1 MSNKTR
7 IFRRTLRCCGSTLLG
22 AALMTAAA
30 LAMGWATFVEREMG
44 TPVAQRI
51 IYASNWFYVLIGAL
65 GLNVLCSALVRLP
78 AFVRR
83 VPVDANSP
91 DAATSDANEPTRPTK
106 ILVERRL
113 IPFYLA
119 HLGILV
125 LLAGCLATALF
136 GTQARMTIPE
146 GTAVEKALDVNARLF
161 DVALVDLTSNADA
174 KPTKL
179 DIPFSGG
186 PLNWRDCESYD
197 SWKTNVS
204 EPLLAKMGEGSFFKD
219 LAKGA
224 ARWSQKAA
232 FLAANVSRTQTPG
245 TLYDRDGF
253 KIEILNYATIYDFAP
268 VEPLAATLTLK
279 KPDGKTVVEK
289 VELPFPNDATPQ
301 TDALSTSRRAVRQT
315 LTDGVRVVYML
326 ADSNAELDA
335 FLKSVP
341 TKDATPAETAS
352 ETSPTES
359 VAANDVNKNDVVV
372 LSVDGERFQIRLTD
386 LAPLA
391 YSGSADE
398 QRASLETQRTEIE
411 RRLDLE
417 RKREDA
423 TPDNVAELKPLQ
435 TVKRE
440 DLERNATELS
450 ELLRSTNEIL
460 AASVDEKDG
469 AAENSALVEA
479 RQKYSQRRLLNYLA
493 SAWSQLE
500 SSSANSK
507 EFCDALEKMLNDTKS
522 RLAELDRLDAASRL
536 GETGWR
542 IVGFETSPTLVSNV
556 DELQGWT
563 ALIQLESPQGDKYE
577 TTLFSELA
585 ERNRYPEN
593 GRVFGA
599 LWLDRF
605 EGSDSEYGRPWNPAL
620 SKPKLELAQT
630 PDGALYYRYNNGL
643 NEFQTGRLETKTL
656 DATLQTVAVSQVA
669 LADVATPPDSTAPT
683 AFSLEKV
690 ALQTEL
696 GYRFTPAA
704 FTQEKANEFYGT
716 AQVRV
721 TLDDAV
727 ETFWIRTIPLESVSD
742 EQLNYLTK
750 RVVSSKRA
758 ATIRLTD
765 RELDLGVALF
775 VKKFTPV
782 YEPGSTTAASFS
794 SLVRVI
800 PQGLSA
806 EEQAAELAKNPDAD
820 VLIQMNRPGVLRSPA
835 TGRAF
840 WAYQDSFN
848 GPYRPGDPEFEQVV
862 DGRLLPGETTPRE
875 TLYRTTITLNDDPGR
890 GLKYLGSLL
899 IVLGSAFLIYRKSPK
914 AATMRD
920 SNATN
925 SRQTT
930 SDVKTL
936 ASTLVFLAATLFASA
951 TFAQESSAT
960 QPVKTKDV
968 ATVSASVD
976 PNVAAKNFAKTN
988 AALDWE
994 TWRLL
999 PVFADGRR
1007 QPLNTFAEI
1016 LVRDVCGTATPVFAV
1031 PEETLARLESG
1042 KPLNFPTLEEVL
1054 KEVAPEKRAERTAAF
1069 NEISA
1074 GVVERQREIAA
1085 KIRATFPNGTR
1096 HFEAPELL
1104 FSWLA
1109 EPEIWDYV
1117 PFIVDAQAEISQ
1129 GVFVRS
1135 SAEIASRFSRLAP
1148 EDFERLDEKS
1158 GRSVVENFRAT
1169 SAQSSPEIIKAL
1181 EEAERRL
1188 ALFRSVSFVP
1198 TQSPST
1204 RPSRYLQR
1212 ILYGAPTS
1220 VGNHSHSPISSPLAK
1235 LDDATRNIERLIS
1248 TSDKDLRSRSPF
1260 SNGDFLLRQTE
1271 KFSQNG
1277 REVEALKLAK
1287 AFYLLEM
1294 QNVSTPTPANGER
1307 FEALTVSVGD
1317 ALSKLREHRDAI
1329 FADGTFSDEYRREL
1343 LRCVD
1348 ALSEIADSL
1357 ELAYLSTTSELP
1369 KTLDVVPVVRRREFR
1384 LNESQESPWVPLQTL
1399 LWAPDAL
1406 FARFVDP
1413 SLAPEL
1419 QQLAQTPP
1427 VADSTPRR
1435 KRETPPTL
1443 DEQTISPFATF
1454 DKALRKTID
1463 LSVYER
1469 PAAQA
1474 FLDAASAYRDVSAP
1488 DRAER
1493 FNASL
1498 DRFAAELR
1506 AVAER
1511 SEPFRA
1517 ALASE
1522 EVVDERL
1529 RTSFLAKTAYPEP
1542 DALDAEFLY
1551 NRLNPF
1557 YWNWVACLLAVVA
1570 LAVSY
1575 CRQTYVRLRR
1585 GATFEERFF
1594 FVVGFAFLALSCAVA
1609 FLGGAI
1615 RAYITGWAPVT
1626 NMFETV
1632 VLLAFLIAAIAIGY
1646 ALFPAWG
1653 RPFANAWRVSA
1664 FPGRLRD
1671 ATSEELR
1678 VSRLLRW
1685 PRIVAIVL
1693 CVVAALRVCY
1703 REEMFESGDSLTR
1716 VVLESFAMQGILDRC
1731 AILGTFVF
1739 IAWSVPRFLAAVA
1752 ALVVFPKTTLRR
1764 DDLIADLADELQD
1777 AVERRGALRRLI
1789 ASQIVQRKAFLTA
1802 SSVVALL
1809 VAAAAYFNTSEFN
1822 PNIRPLAAVLRSN
1835 FWLTIHVFAI
1845 IVSYALGAI
1854 AWVVALTSLTAYIFG
1869 RYNSGEAEAAQLSA
1883 TQLTAAIKRR
1893 EKRRAKKHADANPNN
1908 SATSSAT
1915 VDWEP
1920 AYGRRVSGVIATM
1933 IRSAVLFLTIGIIL
1947 GARWADFSWGR
1958 FWSWDPKEVWALV
1971 TLLIYLVVL
1980 HVLKVKRCGNFGLA
1994 VGATLGALAIVMTWY
2009 GLSFVMGGGGRHSYA
2024 AGESNKVA
2032 VLYLLF
2038 AANLLWTLLAT
2049 VRYQLAK
2056 AGRKINKNKR

>member
-91 DAATSDANEPTRPTK
+91 DAATSDANEPTRQTK

-232 FLAANVSRTQTPG
+232 FLAANVSRTQTSG
-245 TLYDRDGF
+245 TLYDRDSF

-352 ETSPTES
+352 ETAPTES

-450 ELLRSTNEIL
+450 ELLRSTNELI
-460 AASVDEKDG
+460 AASADEKDG

-656 DATLQTVAVSQVA
+656 DAALQTIAVEQIS
-669 LADVATPPDSTAPT
+669 LTDVATPADSTAPT

-862 DGRLLPGETTPRE
+862 DGRLLPGEMTPRE

-930 SDVKTL
+930 SDTKTI

-1074 GVVERQREIAA
+1074 GVVERQREIVA

-1096 HFEAPELL
+1096 RFEAPELL

-1117 PFIVDAQAEISQ
+1117 PFIVDAQAEVSQ

-1220 VGNHSHSPISSPLAK
+1220 VGNHSHSPVSSPLAK

-1317 ALSKLREHRDAI
+1317 TLSELREHRDAI

-1348 ALSEIADSL
+1348 ALSEIANSL

-1469 PAAQA
+1469 PAAEA

-1529 RTSFLAKTAYPEP
+1529 RASFLAKTAYPEP

-1752 ALVVFPKTTLRR
+1752 ALAVFPKTTLRR
-1764 DDLIADLADELQD
+1764 DDLIADLANELQD

-1908 SATSSAT
+1908 SATSNAT

>member
-1 MSNKTR
+1 
-7 IFRRTLRCCGSTLLG
+7 
-22 AALMTAAA
+22 
-30 LAMGWATFVEREMG
+30 
-44 TPVAQRI
+44 
-51 IYASNWFYVLIGAL
+51 
-65 GLNVLCSALVRLP
+65 
-78 AFVRR
+78 
-83 VPVDANSP
+83 
-91 DAATSDANEPTRPTK
+91 
-106 ILVERRL
+106 
-113 IPFYLA
+113 
-119 HLGILV
+119 
-125 LLAGCLATALF
+125 
-136 GTQARMTIPE
+136 
-146 GTAVEKALDVNARLF
+146 
-161 DVALVDLTSNADA
+161 
-174 KPTKL
+174 
-179 DIPFSGG
+179 
-186 PLNWRDCESYD
+186 
-197 SWKTNVS
+197 
-204 EPLLAKMGEGSFFKD
+204 
-219 LAKGA
+219 
-224 ARWSQKAA
+224 
-232 FLAANVSRTQTPG
+232 
-245 TLYDRDGF
+245 
-253 KIEILNYATIYDFAP
+253 
-268 VEPLAATLTLK
+268 
-279 KPDGKTVVEK
+279 
-289 VELPFPNDATPQ
+289 
-301 TDALSTSRRAVRQT
+301 
-315 LTDGVRVVYML
+315 
-326 ADSNAELDA
+326 
-335 FLKSVP
+335 
-341 TKDATPAETAS
+341 
-352 ETSPTES
+352 
-359 VAANDVNKNDVVV
+359 
-372 LSVDGERFQIRLTD
+372 
-386 LAPLA
+386 
-391 YSGSADE
+391 
-398 QRASLETQRTEIE
+398 
-411 RRLDLE
+411 
-417 RKREDA
+417 
-423 TPDNVAELKPLQ
+423 
-435 TVKRE
+435 
-440 DLERNATELS
+440 
-450 ELLRSTNEIL
+450 
-460 AASVDEKDG
+460 
-469 AAENSALVEA
+469 
-479 RQKYSQRRLLNYLA
+479 
-493 SAWSQLE
+493 
-500 SSSANSK
+500 
-507 EFCDALEKMLNDTKS
+507 
-522 RLAELDRLDAASRL
+522 
-536 GETGWR
+536 
-542 IVGFETSPTLVSNV
+542 
-556 DELQGWT
+556 
-563 ALIQLESPQGDKYE
+563 
-577 TTLFSELA
+577 
-585 ERNRYPEN
+585 
-593 GRVFGA
+593 
-599 LWLDRF
+599 
-605 EGSDSEYGRPWNPAL
+605 
-620 SKPKLELAQT
+620 
-630 PDGALYYRYNNGL
+630 
-643 NEFQTGRLETKTL
+643 
-656 DATLQTVAVSQVA
+656 
-669 LADVATPPDSTAPT
+669 
-683 AFSLEKV
+683 
-690 ALQTEL
+690 
-696 GYRFTPAA
+696 
-704 FTQEKANEFYGT
+704 
-716 AQVRV
+716 
-721 TLDDAV
+721 
-727 ETFWIRTIPLESVSD
+727 
-742 EQLNYLTK
+742 
-750 RVVSSKRA
+750 
-758 ATIRLTD
+758 
-765 RELDLGVALF
+765 
-775 VKKFTPV
+775 
-782 YEPGSTTAASFS
+782 
-794 SLVRVI
+794 
-800 PQGLSA
+800 
-806 EEQAAELAKNPDAD
+806 
-820 VLIQMNRPGVLRSPA
+820 
-835 TGRAF
+835 
-840 WAYQDSFN
+840 
-848 GPYRPGDPEFEQVV
+848 
-862 DGRLLPGETTPRE
+862 
-875 TLYRTTITLNDDPGR
+875 
-890 GLKYLGSLL
+890 
-899 IVLGSAFLIYRKSPK
+899 
-914 AATMRD
+914 
-920 SNATN
+920 
-925 SRQTT
+925 
-930 SDVKTL
+930 
-936 ASTLVFLAATLFASA
+936 
-951 TFAQESSAT
+951 
-960 QPVKTKDV
+960 
-968 ATVSASVD
+968 
-976 PNVAAKNFAKTN
+976 
-988 AALDWE
+988 
-994 TWRLL
+994 
-999 PVFADGRR
+999 
-1007 QPLNTFAEI
+1007 
-1016 LVRDVCGTATPVFAV
+1016 
-1031 PEETLARLESG
+1031 
-1042 KPLNFPTLEEVL
+1042 
-1054 KEVAPEKRAERTAAF
+1054 
-1069 NEISA
+1069 
-1074 GVVERQREIAA
+1074 
-1085 KIRATFPNGTR
+1085 
-1096 HFEAPELL
+1096 
-1104 FSWLA
+1104 
-1109 EPEIWDYV
+1109 
-1117 PFIVDAQAEISQ
+1117 
-1129 GVFVRS
+1129 
-1135 SAEIASRFSRLAP
+1135 
-1148 EDFERLDEKS
+1148 
-1158 GRSVVENFRAT
+1158 
-1169 SAQSSPEIIKAL
+1169 
-1181 EEAERRL
+1181 
-1188 ALFRSVSFVP
+1188 
-1198 TQSPST
+1198 
-1204 RPSRYLQR
+1204 
-1212 ILYGAPTS
+1212 
-1220 VGNHSHSPISSPLAK
+1220 
-1235 LDDATRNIERLIS
+1235 

-1317 ALSKLREHRDAI
+1317 ALSELREHRDAI

-1399 LWAPDAL
+1399 LWASDAL

-1419 QQLAQTPP
+1419 QQLAQAPP

-1469 PAAQA
+1469 PAAEA

-1511 SEPFRA
+1511 SETFRA

-1529 RTSFLAKTAYPEP
+1529 RASFLAKTSYPEP

-1716 VVLESFAMQGILDRC
+1716 VVLESFAMQGILDRY

-1752 ALVVFPKTTLRR
+1752 ALVVFPKPTLRR

-1869 RYNSGEAEAAQLSA
+1869 RYNSGETEAAQLSA

-1908 SATSSAT
+1908 SATSNAT